1 MNSLAIKKVE
11 ITKELNALSETE
23 IDQVKQYVDFL
34 LFQKLPSSR
43 VQTLA
48 GIWKDQGF
56 EKLNNLEQD
65 IYALRQTLSVSIL
78 EKDFS

>member
-11 ITKELNALSETE
+11 ITKELNALSEIE

-34 LFQKLPSSR
+34 LFQKLPSYR

-48 GIWKDQGF
+48 GIWKDRGF

-78 EKDFS
+78 QRNF